1 MKRDLLIFQ
10 GAMILFVAA
19 MLTLAGNYIYKKEM
33 LRSRMGYITELQRQ
47 LAHSFEVK
55 IQSVD
60 DTLKILAETSEIKEC
75 LYTGDKESKIYRE
88 QAVRDIFDAYEKIH
102 SDYLNMILVY
112 GDGENYISNDMY
124 RPVHESFY
132 GEDWFL
138 QAIKDGGSY
147 RFDSGLRNLQS
158 WKHYDSDSY
167 ISIARSVQEGDK
179 TLGVLMVDVS
189 VGEFKEAYQNLETD
203 TENFFF
209 LMDDGG
215 EIILSP
221 VNRIVYRVD
230 PKWFRGDEGVVV
242 SSIGDKNYK
251 FVFNRFRD
259 KKLLIVGAYDVEE
272 ESKIPL
278 RMTRISIFMAGVC
291 FVAAMIWSVCY
302 LLEITKPL
310 TELSDLMQSA
320 SEGNLDVR
328 FTRESK
334 EDIRILGN
342 AFNKMVEKLKTLM
355 EMMKLEQKQKRE
367 AELLVMQEQI
377 KPHFLYNTLDMIAW
391 MARKH
396 GAGDIVHL
404 IETMSEFFRISLS
417 KGKEMIPLKEE
428 LKMIQAYL
436 EIQSMRYK
444 DLFSY
449 EIFCSPYIRD
459 ELVLRMCLQPL
470 VENCL
475 YHGIKESDNP
485 HAKIMISA
493 ESVRGG
499 ICIQIRD
506 NGCEMEETILEQLNS
521 CLKAN
526 DWENWKGGFGVKNV
540 GRRLWHSFAK
550 GSGLHYSKDE
560 NGYTVA
566 TLLIL
571 KEEE

>member
-10 GAMILFVAA
+10 GAMILFVVAL
-19 MLTLAGNYIYKKEM
+19 LTLAGNYIYKREM
-33 LRSRMGYITELQRQ
+33 LHSRMGYITEFQRQ

-55 IQSVD
+55 IRSVD
-60 DTLKILAETSEIKEC
+60 DSLEILASSREVKDCLYGGAGEIK
-75 LYTGDKESKIYRE
+75 IRRE
-88 QAVRDIFDAYEKIH
+88 QAVRDLFDTYEKIH
-102 SDYLNMILVY
+102 TDYLNMILVSV
-112 GDGENYISNDMY
+112 DGESYISNDLY

-132 GEDWFL
+132 GEQWFL
-138 QAIKDGGSY
+138 QAIQNGNSY

-167 ISIARSVQEGDK
+167 ISIARTVYENGRA
-179 TLGVLMVDVS
+179 LGVLMIDVS
-189 VGEFKEAYQNLETD
+189 LEEFKEAYQNLETD

-209 LMDDGG
+209 LMDDSG

-221 VNRIVYRVD
+221 VNKIVYRVN
-230 PKWFRGDEGVVV
+230 PKWFIGEEGVLVA
-242 SSIGDKNYK
+242 SIDSKNYK

-259 KKLLIVGAYDVEE
+259 NKLLIVGAYDMDK
-272 ESKIPL
+272 ESVIPL
-278 RMTRISIFMAGVC
+278 RMTQISIVMAAVC
-291 FVAAMIWSVCY
+291 FVAAMIWSVCF

-310 TELSDLMQSA
+310 TKLSYLMQSA

-328 FTRESK
+328 FKEESRD
-334 EDIRILGN
+334 DIRILGD
-342 AFNKMVEKLKTLM
+342 AFNKMVEKLKRLM
-355 EMMKLEQKQKRE
+355 EMMRLEQKQKRE
-367 AELLVMQEQI
+367 AELMVMQEQI

-396 GAGDIVHL
+396 SATDIVHL
-404 IETMSEFFRISLS
+404 VETMSEFFRISLS
-417 KGKEMIPLKEE
+417 KGREKIPLKEE

-444 DLFSY
+444 DIFSY
-449 EIFCSPYIRD
+449 EIFCSPGIRD
-459 ELVLRMCLQPL
+459 EMVLRMCLQPL

-485 HAKIMISA
+485 HARIQILA
-493 ESVRGG
+493 EEVLGG
-499 ICIQIRD
+499 MCIQIRD
-506 NGCEMEETILEQLNS
+506 NGCEMDDTVMEHLNS
-521 CLKAN
+521 CLAAN
-526 DWENWKGGFGVKNV
+526 NWDDWHGGFGVKNV

-560 NGYTVA
+560 QGFTVA

-571 KEEE
+571 KEE

>member
-1 MKRDLLIFQ
+1 
-10 GAMILFVAA
+10 
-19 MLTLAGNYIYKKEM
+19 
-33 LRSRMGYITELQRQ
+33 
-47 LAHSFEVK
+47 
-55 IQSVD
+55 
-60 DTLKILAETSEIKEC
+60 
-75 LYTGDKESKIYRE
+75 
-88 QAVRDIFDAYEKIH
+88 
-102 SDYLNMILVY
+102 MILVY

-167 ISIARSVQEGDK
+167 ISIARSVQEGDR

-189 VGEFKEAYQNLETD
+189 VGDFKEAYQNLEAD

-209 LMDDGG
+209 LMDDSG

-230 PKWFRGDEGVVV
+230 PKWFKGNEGVVV

-259 KKLLIVGAYDVEE
+259 NKLLIVGAYDMEE

-320 SEGNLDVR
+320 SDGNLDVR
-328 FTRESK
+328 FKRESK
-334 EDIRILGN
+334 EDIRILGD

-377 KPHFLYNTLDMIAW
+377 KPHFLYNTLDMISW

-436 EIQSMRYK
+436 EIQSMRYQ

-449 EIFCSPYIRD
+449 EIFCSPDIRD
-459 ELVLRMCLQPL
+459 ELILRMCLQPL

-493 ESVRGG
+493 EAVRGG
-499 ICIQIRD
+499 MRIQIRD
-506 NGCEMEETILEQLNS
+506 NGCEMGETIMEQLNS
-521 CLKAN
+521 CLKVN

-571 KEEE
+571 KEDE